1 MVLFATCSVNRDFL
15 QPYDASIPFT
25 PHLAELARESIVFEQ
40 HVTEAGVSGIAYAS
54 LFTGSQADTHG
65 IYHHPSRLA
74 GELLTI
80 FEAFGAAGY
89 ETHYFNGH
97 RMAGADLDYAQGVA
111 PEHVYPSQQKKRR
124 ILSQNDADFAA
135 LLAELAAD
143 PTRSALVVANFTVTH
158 AAYTAQLEPAEF
170 AAFLQRYPAL
180 AGDLTVA
187 DFRRLGKLYEENR
200 LPLQWDYRNTVAR
213 IGLSPADQERMARLL
228 EHVYRADVEILDGIV
243 GAARAAIRASGLDE
257 ATLFAF
263 TADHGEYLFHP
274 ERLFQWGHGLQL
286 APEELAVPFLI
297 KPAHGALAPG
307 RYAGTTRSMDVFP
320 TLAGLCGVPLPEAS
334 TVKGTDLSGALRGL
348 TPVPELDGLSHTKVL
363 DQRLMD
369 EFADL
374 ALVRSYYPSMSP
386 ELMWTGIRRG
396 SRYLRLAN
404 QGDGTFAA
412 SAYELADDPLAL
424 RPLAPTPAERADL
437 ERYKERLVSNY
448 RDERGVDEAEI
459 EDDLKD
465 LGYVR

>member
-1 MVLFATCSVNRDFL
+1 MVLFATCSLSRDFL
-15 QPYDASIPFT
+15 EPYDAAITTT
-25 PHLAELARESIVFEQ
+25 PHLAELAREAIVFEQ

-65 IYHHPSRLA
+65 IYHHPSRLR

-97 RMAGADLDYAQGVA
+97 KMASAELDYAQGVA
-111 PEHVYPSQQKKRR
+111 PEHVVASQQKKRK
-124 ILSQNDADFAA
+124 ILSGEDADFVR
-135 LLAELAAD
+135 LLERLGAEPEL
-143 PTRSALVVANFTVTH
+143 SALVVANFTVTH

-170 AAFLQRYPAL
+170 AVFLAQNPAL
-180 AGDLTVA
+180 AGDITLA
-187 DFRRLGKLYEENR
+187 DFARLGKIYEEHR
-200 LPLQWDYRNTVAR
+200 LPLQWDHANTVAR
-213 IGLSPADQERMARLL
+213 IGLSEEDQERMARLL
-228 EHVYRADVEILDGIV
+228 ELVYRADVEILDGIV
-243 GAARAAIRASGLDE
+243 GAALAALRASGLDGE
-257 ATLFAF
+257 TLFAF

-286 APEELAVPFLI
+286 APEELAVPWIL

-320 TLAGLCGVPLPEAS
+320 TLAGLCGVPIPAGS
-334 TVKGTDLSGALRGL
+334 TVRGEDLSAVLRGERAA
-348 TPVPELDGLSHTKVL
+348 PELDGLSHTKVL

-374 ALVRSYYPSMSP
+374 ALVRRYFPSQSP

-396 SRYLRLAN
+396 TRYLRLAN
-404 QGDGTFAA
+404 TGDGSFAA
-412 SAYELADDPLAL
+412 AAYDLATDPLAL
-424 RPLAPTPAERADL
+424 RPLEVTPEERAAL
-437 ERYKERLVSNY
+437 ERYKERLVTNY
-448 RDERGVDEAEI
+448 RDERGVDEGEI
-459 EDDLKD
+459 EGDLKD

>member
-1 MVLFATCSVNRDFL
+1 MVLFATCSLNRDFL
-15 QPYDASIPFT
+15 QPYDATVTTT
-25 PHLAELARESIVFEQ
+25 PHLAELAAESVVFEQ

-97 RMAGADLDYAQGVA
+97 KMASAELDYAQGVA
-111 PEHVYPSQQKKRR
+111 PERVYPSQQKKRR
-124 ILSQNDADFAA
+124 ILSAEDADFAR
-135 LLAELAAD
+135 LLARLGAEPEL
-143 PTRSALVVANFTVTH
+143 SAFVVANFTVTH
-158 AAYTAQLEPAEF
+158 AAYTAQLEPGEF
-170 AAFLQRYPAL
+170 AAFLARNPAL
-180 AGDLTVA
+180 AGDISVA
-187 DFRRLGKLYEENR
+187 DFRRLGRIYEENR
-200 LPLQWDYRNTVAR
+200 LPLQWDYANTVAR
-213 IGLSPADQERMARLL
+213 IGLSTADQERMARLL
-228 EHVYRADVEILDGIV
+228 ELVYRADVEILDGIV

-257 ATLFAF
+257 QTLFAF
-263 TADHGEYLFHP
+263 TADHGEYLFHR

-286 APEELAVPFLI
+286 APEELAVPMLV
-297 KPAHGALAPG
+297 KPAHGAFAPG
-307 RYAGTTRSMDVFP
+307 RYPGTTRSMDVFP
-320 TLAGLCGVPLPEAS
+320 TLAGLCGVPIPPGSSVRGE
-334 TVKGTDLSGALRGL
+334 DLAEVLRGAR
-348 TPVPELDGLSHTKVL
+348 PAPALDGLAHTKVL

-386 ELMWTGIRRG
+386 ELMWTSIRRG
-396 SRYLRLAN
+396 TRYLRLAN
-404 QGDGTFAA
+404 TGDGTFAA
-412 SAYELADDPLAL
+412 AAYDLGADPLAL
-424 RPLAPTPAERADL
+424 APLPITPAERADL
-437 ERYKERLVSNY
+437 ERYKERLVANY
-448 RDERGVDEAEI
+448 RDERGVDDAQI